1 VAAAWCEGGGV
12 IGRITG
18 VLLEKHPPQVL
29 VDVQGVAYEVDVP
42 MSTFYQLPASGGRV
56 TLHTHLVVR
65 EDAHLLFGFATEG
78 ERQTF
83 RQLLKV
89 SGIGT
94 RTALALLSGMSVE
107 DLYLAVANQ
116 DVGRMIKIPGI
127 GRKTAERLLLELR
140 DRLAAGVP
148 GSPAV
153 PATSPRGDALNA
165 LLALGYSEKE
175 ASAALAKLSVELGT
189 SEAIRQALRMLSKVL

>member
-1 VAAAWCEGGGV
+1 V

-18 VLLEKHPPQVL
+18 VLLEKQPPQVL

-42 MSTFYQLPASGGRV
+42 MSTFYQLPAGGGRV
-56 TLHTHLVVR
+56 TLYTHLVVR

-78 ERQTF
+78 ERRTF
-83 RQLLKV
+83 RQLLKI

-94 RTALALLSGMSVE
+94 RTALALLSGMTVDE
-107 DLYLAVANQ
+107 LYAAVASQ
-116 DVGRMIKIPGI
+116 DVARMIRIPGI

-140 DRLAAGVP
+140 DRLAAGAP
-148 GSPAV
+148 GSPTPVVA
-153 PATSPRGDALNA
+153 SPRADALNA

-175 ASAALAKLSVELGT
+175 ASAVLARQPADLGI
-189 SEAIRQALRMLSKVL
+189 SEAIRQALRVLSKVL